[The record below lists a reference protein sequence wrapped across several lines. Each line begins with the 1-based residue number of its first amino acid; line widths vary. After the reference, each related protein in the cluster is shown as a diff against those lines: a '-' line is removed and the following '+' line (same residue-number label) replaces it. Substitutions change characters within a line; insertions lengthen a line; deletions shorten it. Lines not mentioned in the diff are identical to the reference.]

1 MCDFVKSPCFFVAW
15 DGGEPVLLFT
25 KEMNKKCQERGD
37 PAGFTLIELL
47 VVVAIIGIL
56 AALLFPAIGGIRT
69 KAQMSGDMGN
79 LRQIF
84 TAITMHA
91 SENNNCYIY
100 VSGEV
105 TNPAA
110 KWRWYGVPFDP
121 GQEALLQSPLMDYLG
136 GADWKALNKLTIP
149 KVSQTSTTNAASR
162 TYGMP
167 YAANYNLMAN
177 SPHAK
182 PVNRSLVSRPSRTIL
197 MLDTDKNAAGPG
209 FNETAGGLARIGSPD
224 QGMTRVLWADGHVSK
239 ETKKY
244 ITDNAIELLK
254 P

>member
-15 DGGEPVLLFT
+15 VDGGSMLLFIKT
-25 KEMNKKCQERGD
+25 MNKKCQERGD

-56 AALLFPAIGGIRT
+56 AALLFPAIGSIRT
-69 KAQMSGDMGN
+69 KAQMSGDVSN
-79 LRQIF
+79 LQQIF

-91 SENNNCYIY
+91 SENNNCYIF

-105 TNPAA
+105 TNAAA
-110 KWRWYGVPFDP
+110 KWRWYGVPYEP
-121 GQEALLQSPLMDYLG
+121 VEEALLKSPLADYMG
-136 GADWKALNKLTIP
+136 VADWKVMNKITIP
-149 KVSQTSTTNAASR
+149 KVSQSSTILPGSR

-167 YAANYNLMAN
+167 YAANYNLMAG
-177 SPHAK
+177 SPHAR

-209 FNETAGGLARIGSPD
+209 FNETAVGLSRIGSPD

-244 ITDNAIELLK
+244 ITDNAVSSLK